1 MSDRLG
7 KVVHV
12 EGGYTIVEILE
23 DRAQEPVVTGYSL
36 FGVGTDIRKLYTLQ
50 GALEALR
57 ERLLD
62 ADPVEQSFRRFAAA
76 E

>member
-23 DRAQEPVVTGYSL
+23 DRAHAPVVTGYSL
-36 FGVGTDIRKLYTLQ
+36 FGVGTDIRKLYTLP
-50 GALEALR
+50 GAVEALR
-57 ERLLD
+57 EHLV
-62 ADPVEQSFRRFAAA
+62 AAEAMEQPLQGLAAA
-76 E
+76 R

>member
-23 DRAQEPVVTGYSL
+23 DRAQQPAVVGYSL
-36 FGVGTDIRKLYTLQ
+36 FGVGTDIRKIYTRQ
-50 GALEALR
+50 AALDALH
-57 ERLLD
+57 ERLANAD
-62 ADPVEQSFRRFAAA
+62 ASPYPMRRVAVG

>member
-12 EGGYTIVEILE
+12 EGGYTLVEILE
-23 DRAQEPVVTGYSL
+23 DRGNEPVVAGYSL
-36 FGVGTDIRKLYTLQ
+36 FGVGTDIRKLYTLP

-57 ERLLD
+57 GHLAGVDRTQGSLQGLT
-62 ADPVEQSFRRFAAA
+62 AA

>member
-23 DRAQEPVVTGYSL
+23 DRAEQPVVVGYSL
-36 FGVGTDIRKLYTLQ
+36 FGVGTDIRRLYTLP

-57 ERLLD
+57 DRLVG
-62 ADPVEQSFRRFAAA
+62 AEAVGQSLQRLAAA